1 MLQDIREKITGP
13 VAWIFL
19 GLIAV
24 VFIFWGIDFQSTA
37 VTYAAKVDGQLISAQ
52 EVRRAWQQQQSR
64 LQQMFR
70 AELPEEM
77 VKGQQAQILDT
88 FVRRTLLEQRAEK
101 FGYRVSNEALS
112 RHIHQMPDFQVDG
125 KFQADRYFGLLRSAG
140 LSEPQFEEDLRT
152 SLVIGQLQNGIVDS
166 SFALPFELDRR
177 FQLEKQEREVSY
189 ALIAANEFLDD
200 VEVTDE
206 QIQKWYDEHPD
217 EYLRPEKADVQYVEL
232 TRARA
237 ESRIQVTEEAL
248 RDYYEQ
254 VKDKYES
261 PERRKARHI
270 LITASDGL
278 DEAAAEKK
286 AADLAA
292 KAKSGAD
299 FAQLARENSKDPG
312 SAQEGGDLGWAQ
324 RGMFVGPF
332 EDTLFSMKPGDI
344 AGPIKTQFG
353 YHVIKLEEVETGHVR
368 SFEEARAELEAD
380 YRAEQAQTI
389 FYEESQKLGDLAF
402 ESLTELESVAK
413 ALDLP
418 LKTVE
423 GFTREGG
430 GELGNDPGVIEAV
443 FSDDVLQQG
452 QNSPPIPIGDDR
464 AVVVRVQRHIPA
476 ERRPLAE
483 VRDEIASRLRI
494 EAARAAAASKGADI
508 VARLNNGESW
518 QQATESAGVSPVEKR
533 FITRQDTVVP
543 RDVVNAA
550 FEVPSNQVSEDAAH
564 YGGVVT
570 ADGNYAVF
578 ALTQVRYGDP
588 ANETPEA
595 RGNRRRLAERQL
607 GTEEFEAYLAEAER
621 NADVVKNPRVFE

>member
-270 LITASDGL
+270 LITGSDGL

>member
-19 GLIAV
+19 GIIAV

-37 VTYAAKVDGQLISAQ
+37 VTYAAKVDGQSISAQ
-52 EVRRAWQQQQSR
+52 EVRRVWQQQQAR

-77 VKGQQAQILDT
+77 VKAQQAQILDT
-88 FVRRTLLEQRAEK
+88 FVRRTLLERRAEE
-101 FGYRVSNEALS
+101 FGYRVSNEALAQ
-112 RHIHQMPDFQVDG
+112 HIRQMPEFQVDG
-125 KFQADRYFGLLRSAG
+125 KFENDRYFGQLRSAG
-140 LSEPQFEEDLRT
+140 LSEAQFEEDLRRT
-152 SLVIGQLQNGIVDS
+152 LVIGQLQSGIVDS
-166 SFALPFELDRR
+166 AFALPFELDRR
-177 FQLEKQEREVSY
+177 FQLEKQEREISY
-189 ALIAANEFLDD
+189 ALIAANEFLGD

-206 QIQKWYDEHPD
+206 QIQAWYDEHPD
-217 EYLRPEKADVQYVEL
+217 EYLLPEKADVQYVEL

-237 ESRIQVTEEAL
+237 ESRIQVTEESL

-254 VKDKYES
+254 VKEKYES

-270 LITASDGL
+270 LIAVEDGL
-278 DEAAAEKK
+278 DDAAAEKK
-286 AADLAA
+286 AAELAEKA
-292 KAKSGAD
+292 KAGAD

-312 SAQEGGDLGWAQ
+312 SAQSGGDLGWTQ
-324 RGMFVGPF
+324 RGMSVGAF
-332 EDTLFSMKPGDI
+332 EDTLFSMKPGEI

-368 SFEEARAELEAD
+368 SFEEVRAELEAD

-402 ESLTELESVAK
+402 EALTELESVAK

-476 ERRPLAE
+476 ERRPFAE
-483 VRDEIASRLRI
+483 VRDEIASRLRT
-494 EAARAAAASKGADI
+494 EAARAAAASKGADL
-508 VARLNNGESW
+508 VARLKNGEPW
-518 QQATESAGVSPVEKR
+518 QQVTESAGLKPVDKR

-543 RDVVNAA
+543 RDVVDAV
-550 FEVPSNQVSEDAAH
+550 FEVSSSQIKEDAPHFA
-564 YGGVVT
+564 GVVT

-595 RGNRRRLAERQL
+595 RANRRRLAERQL
-607 GTEEFEAYLAEAER
+607 GTEEFEAYLTEAER
-621 NADVVKNPRVFE
+621 NADVVKNPRVFD